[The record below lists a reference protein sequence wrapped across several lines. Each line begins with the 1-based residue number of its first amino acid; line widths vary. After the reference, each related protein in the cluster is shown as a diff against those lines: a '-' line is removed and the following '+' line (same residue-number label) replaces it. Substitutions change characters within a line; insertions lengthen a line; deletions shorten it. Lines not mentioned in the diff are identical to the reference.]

1 MSESLSSPKIKIS
14 PEKNKIY
21 YEKILSEAS
30 LNNNNNINF
39 IKSQNDK
46 KNKINS
52 NIDNKKTTEAICNII
67 DLINDNNLNL
77 IYKDDTNNFK
87 RNIDQLN
94 LKFYLETEKIMS
106 SNPNSSKEENYLFN
120 SNKLFLILFKQ
131 INLYVK
137 EIERLN
143 SIIINSAKTT
153 DTMKK
158 RIEIFLRKQK
168 DFETKEKIIQTL
180 KNSVSSLEKKL
191 SNVLLSENN
200 LRQEIQKLQK
210 EKNFYYEYY
219 KSYIST
225 LSNNNNSTNITSNRS
240 QKIHNLKR
248 NGNKNELLL
257 TQKNNTNDYFFRN
270 SKDIIIFNDTNSS
283 INSVTS
289 INEHKKNNSE
299 NEYIWK
305 IINNN
310 NNSGRLKTYCNANP
324 KIVKAKDPLK
334 ANNYNIKTGNKSII
348 RLCNF
353 HSNNNKF
360 SLQIGCKSRSPV
372 KNNKSPNKKNI
383 SSVKERKNEK
393 GYFHKSMI
401 NDNKFELNILN
412 SKYKTNNTFTFDNP
426 FVNKTIYNASKKNL
440 NTNINV
446 NKLNKNKNRIEK
458 SNENIKKFSHILS
471 KESKSQE
478 LDIDVCN
485 LNMLESLLIEIKDYL
500 INNNKNKNKNVNN
513 KKYYNDV
520 KYNPNQKSIFIY
532 YHNNGNK
539 FNNSN
544 NIK

>member
-30 LNNNNNINF
+30 LNNNNNNNINF

-257 TQKNNTNDYFFRN
+257 TQKNNTNDYFLE
-270 SKDIIIFNDTNSS
+270 IQ
-283 INSVTS
+283 
-289 INEHKKNNSE
+289 
-299 NEYIWK
+299 K
-305 IINNN
+305 I
-310 NNSGRLKTYCNANP
+310 
-324 KIVKAKDPLK
+324 
-334 ANNYNIKTGNKSII
+334 
-348 RLCNF
+348 
-353 HSNNNKF
+353 
-360 SLQIGCKSRSPV
+360 SL
-372 KNNKSPNKKNI
+372 
-383 SSVKERKNEK
+383 
-393 GYFHKSMI
+393 FLMI
-401 NDNKFELNILN
+401 
-412 SKYKTNNTFTFDNP
+412 
-426 FVNKTIYNASKKNL
+426 
-440 NTNINV
+440 
-446 NKLNKNKNRIEK
+446 
-458 SNENIKKFSHILS
+458 
-471 KESKSQE
+471 
-478 LDIDVCN
+478 
-485 LNMLESLLIEIKDYL
+485 LIH
-500 INNNKNKNKNVNN
+500 
-513 KKYYNDV
+513 
-520 KYNPNQKSIFIY
+520 Q
-532 YHNNGNK
+532 
-539 FNNSN
+539 
-544 NIK
+544 